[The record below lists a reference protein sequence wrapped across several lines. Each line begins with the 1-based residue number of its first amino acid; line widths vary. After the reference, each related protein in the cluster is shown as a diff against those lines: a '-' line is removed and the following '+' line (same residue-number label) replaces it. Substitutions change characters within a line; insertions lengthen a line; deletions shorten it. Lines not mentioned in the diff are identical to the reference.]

1 MLMPVNFTIRNV
13 PDELA
18 DKIRVR
24 ARSAHRSLQGE
35 LLQILEEA
43 AGEQGLL
50 TPQMVREK
58 VAAYGIG
65 IGKDESVELIR
76 EDRDAR

>member
-1 MLMPVNFTIRNV
+1 MPVNFTIRNV

-18 DKIRVR
+18 DKIRER

-43 AGEQGLL
+43 VGERDLL
-50 TPQMVREK
+50 TPAKVREMT
-58 VAAYGIG
+58 ATYGIG
-65 IGKDESVELIR
+65 TDKDESTRMIR

>member
-1 MLMPVNFTIRNV
+1 MPVNFTIRNV

-18 DKIRVR
+18 DKIRQR

-35 LLQILEEA
+35 LLRILEEA
-43 AGEQGLL
+43 VDERGLL
-50 TPQMVREK
+50 TPTMVREM
-58 VAAYGIG
+58 AATYGVG
-65 IGKDESVELIR
+65 TEKDESTRMIR